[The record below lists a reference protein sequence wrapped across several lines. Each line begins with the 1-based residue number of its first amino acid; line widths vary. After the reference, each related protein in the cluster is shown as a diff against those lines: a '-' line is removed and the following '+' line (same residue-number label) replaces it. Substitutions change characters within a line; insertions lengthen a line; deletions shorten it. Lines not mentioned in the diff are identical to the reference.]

1 MKEKEIIAL
10 NKTTEL
16 WCALIDLDVLHPD
29 DINEARRDIHNIQ
42 NRILA
47 RKATRGVFNKS
58 IEDAK
63 M

>member
-1 MKEKEIIAL
+1 MKKKEIIAL

-16 WCALIDLDVLHPD
+16 WNALIDLDVLHPD

-47 RKATRGVFNKS
+47 RKATREIYSNNVK
-58 IEDAK
+58 DA
-63 M
+63 